1 MQLTGQL
8 QVFVRTVHVSHGFFI
23 SSLEEVKEQDTK
35 TLETLAAKFNLSY
48 NAFGEDITDSG
59 HAYGKLALSDAF
71 HAGLQPAPITPTGE
85 DAAAYQLLSGTIKA
99 TYDAHRGGDEVIV
112 SPGIMS
118 GNTGKWW
125 LQNLSVFGV
134 FIIVAVF

>member
-1 MQLTGQL
+1 M
-8 QVFVRTVHVSHGFFI
+8 HVSHGFFI